1 MLDGSNLHQFKID
14 QSWKRNIYSIYFKYK
29 IFAHYKEKMVKMGKL
44 KYAPPKSPVKVILK
58 DCLITLP
65 LNINDFEV

>member
-1 MLDGSNLHQFKID
+1 
-14 QSWKRNIYSIYFKYK
+14 
-29 IFAHYKEKMVKMGKL
+29 MVKMGKL